1 VEDETMQSY
10 REKIDNSADPHELKI
25 LLDELAAEL
34 DETLD
39 SPYMEEDRFRQQ
51 AHDLELVLR
60 YGEQKLEK
68 MLS

>member
-1 VEDETMQSY
+1 MISY
-10 REKIDNSADPHELKI
+10 REKIDNSTNPHELKN
-25 LLDELAAEL
+25 LLDELNAEL
-34 DETLD
+34 DEALA
-39 SPYMEEDRFRQQ
+39 SPYLEEDSFRQQ